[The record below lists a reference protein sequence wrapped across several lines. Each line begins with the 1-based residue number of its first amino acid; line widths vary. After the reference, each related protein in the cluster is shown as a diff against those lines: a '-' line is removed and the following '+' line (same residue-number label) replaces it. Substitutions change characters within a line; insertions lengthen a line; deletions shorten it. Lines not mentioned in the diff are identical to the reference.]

1 MDLNKMV
8 KGLVGSGV
16 VSGLAGGVA
25 GGALTGAF
33 LSKKGRKHAGTLLKV
48 GGLAA
53 VGGLAWKAYRGYQAS
68 KTLTDA
74 SEDLTAGG
82 LQEQRLPL
90 TAVPGP
96 GPAQESRGLLL
107 IRAMISAA
115 MADGHISAE
124 EQTRIFRRLAEL
136 DLRDHEKS
144 LILDELR
151 HPARAE
157 QLVEQCT
164 DLTMGAEVY
173 AASLLAI
180 DRSCPAGRVYLE
192 NLAEQLALP
201 PALVRNIQEHALPF
215 VRSAGQDDR
224 QGRAA

>member
-1 MDLNKMV
+1 MDLNRIV
-8 KGLVGSGV
+8 QGLVGSGV

-25 GGALTGAF
+25 GGAVTGAL

-53 VGGLAWKAYRGYQAS
+53 VGGLAWKAYRGYQES
-68 KTLTDA
+68 KTLTFA
-74 SEDLTAGG
+74 SGDPTPDGLDEQRVHLTASPG
-82 LQEQRLPL
+82 L
-90 TAVPGP
+90 GH
-96 GPAQESRGLLL
+96 AQDSRGLLL

-124 EQTRIFRRLAEL
+124 EQARIFRRLAEL

-151 HPARAE
+151 HPARVE

-164 DLTMGAEVY
+164 DLTIGLEVY

-201 PALVRNIQEHALPF
+201 PALVRNLQEHAPPSAL
-215 VRSAGQDDR
+215 SAGHNDGQD
-224 QGRAA
+224 RAA

>member
-25 GGALTGAF
+25 GGALSGAF

-53 VGGLAWKAYRGYQAS
+53 VGGLAWKAYRGYQVS

-82 LQEQRLPL
+82 LQEQRLHL

-96 GPAQESRGLLL
+96 AP
-107 IRAMISAA
+107 
-115 MADGHISAE
+115 
-124 EQTRIFRRLAEL
+124 
-136 DLRDHEKS
+136 LRN
-144 LILDELR
+144 
-151 HPARAE
+151 P
-157 QLVEQCT
+157 VGC
-164 DLTMGAEVY
+164 Y
-173 AASLLAI
+173 
-180 DRSCPAGRVYLE
+180 
-192 NLAEQLALP
+192 
-201 PALVRNIQEHALPF
+201 
-215 VRSAGQDDR
+215 
-224 QGRAA
+224 